1 MMHCQLCQGMIS
13 TPVDQV
19 FSEYNARWWR
29 KIPLACLSGFPKTCK
44 ELVQGIPL
52 ADKQYALLCCRLSS
66 KMPIQTEKGKLHV
79 DLKALGQVLW
89 RSTIV
94 HIFR

>member
-1 MMHCQLCQGMIS
+1 MMHCQLCQGITS
-13 TPVDQV
+13 FPVDQV
-19 FSEYNARWWR
+19 FSEYHARWWR
-29 KIPLACLSGFPKTCK
+29 EILLACSGVLPHNCK
-44 ELVQGIPL
+44 DVTQASASG
-52 ADKQYALLCCRLSS
+52 DKQYALLCCRLSS

>member
-1 MMHCQLCQGMIS
+1 MAQDPSCLLGCPSRVAKEAPQGS
-13 TPVDQV
+13 AL
-19 FSEYNARWWR
+19 EN
-29 KIPLACLSGFPKTCK
+29 
-44 ELVQGIPL
+44 
-52 ADKQYALLCCRLSS
+52 KQYALLHCRLSS
-66 KMPIQTEKGKLHV
+66 KMPIQTEKGNLHV

>member
-1 MMHCQLCQGMIS
+1 MNVS
-13 TPVDQV
+13 PVEEV
-19 FSEYNARWWR
+19 FLGYHAIWWR
-29 KIPLACLSGFPKTCK
+29 KILMLAWVDLPAFQLLQRS
-44 ELVQGIPL
+44 VSRS
-52 ADKQYALLCCRLSS
+52 ASDSKQYALLRCRLSS